1 MLDVGSGIRSKPY
14 RQIGPSY
21 RTDQQSMARER
32 RSRHSATTF
41 RKRHR
46 GTYLHPVIPFVAAAT
61 LIGIILILNSNT
73 CFVGP
78 WYKLSPQQ
86 SCIVFWIG
94 SAISY
99 LAYAKTTQSTLSG
112 HWGDAAWDAIIWCCG
127 PFLLLKASYLWILQP
142 TICLVVALLSASVGV
157 YSWLCLRRTSSPVV
171 VMSHMLKRSSAVVVA
186 FATIMSLTIGFGL
199 YSPMHGTIV
208 ALPDDERTLQ
218 SNIETAE
225 FILDEDRWSN
235 SDLQTRMDAL
245 QVLASAESRYLGV
258 DEPRVE
264 FALLG
269 ASTIADYVRENNV
282 VRINV
287 AFKDMGGREALT
299 AIAHELAH
307 CYEWACLVNP
317 EHMKTIG
324 IEFSPD
330 QLSAMSYELKEH
342 YSRTGKSYREQEC
355 ERFARAYAQTSSADI
370 EKRVEKWKQTGDASA

>member
-1 MLDVGSGIRSKPY
+1 MLDVSPGIRSEPY

-21 RTDQQSMARER
+21 RTGQQSMARER
-32 RSRHSATTF
+32 RSRHSATTYIN
-41 RKRHR
+41 RYR
-46 GTYLHPVIPFVAAAT
+46 GIRLHSVIPFVAAAI

-99 LAYAKTTQSTLSG
+99 LVHAKTTQSTLSG
-112 HWGDAAWDAIIWCCG
+112 DWGDAVWDAIIWCCG
-127 PFLLLKASYLWILQP
+127 LFLLLKASFLWMLQP
-142 TICLVVALLSASVGV
+142 TICLAIALLSASVGA
-157 YSWLCLRRTSSPVV
+157 YSWLCLSKTSEPVV
-171 VMSHMLKRSSAVVVA
+171 VISHMLKRSSAVVVPFVA
-186 FATIMSLTIGFGL
+186 IMTLAIGLGF
-199 YSPMHGTIV
+199 YSPMYGTIV
-208 ALPDDERTLQ
+208 ALPDEERTLQ
-218 SNIETAE
+218 SNIETAG

-235 SDLQTRMDAL
+235 SDLQTRVDAL
-245 QVLASAESRYLGV
+245 QVMASVESRYLGV

-269 ASTIADYVRENNV
+269 ASTIADYVRGNNV

-307 CYEWACLVNP
+307 CYEWACLINP
-317 EHMKTIG
+317 EHMKAIG
-324 IEFSPD
+324 IDFSPD
-330 QLSAMSYELKEH
+330 QLSTMSYELREH
-342 YSRTGKSYREQEC
+342 YSRDGESYREQEC
-355 ERFARAYAQTSSADI
+355 ERFARAYAQTSLADI